1 MGWGFS
7 RAPKSLNGSRLLRDI
22 TVARQMGNPT
32 GAELVRVG
40 FPIHNQP
47 DSVVL
52 TAACQMS
59 EFG

>member
-1 MGWGFS
+1 M
-7 RAPKSLNGSRLLRDI
+7 LRDI

-32 GAELVRVG
+32 GAEPVRVG